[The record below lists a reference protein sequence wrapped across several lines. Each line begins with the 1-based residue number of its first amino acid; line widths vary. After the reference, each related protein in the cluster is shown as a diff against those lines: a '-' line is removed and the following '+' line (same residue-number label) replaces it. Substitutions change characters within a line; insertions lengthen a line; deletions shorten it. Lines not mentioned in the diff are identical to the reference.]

1 MARDQLVLGIDFG
14 TSFSSAA
21 AWVNGKLFLVPD
33 ERGEP
38 CIPSTLFI
46 PRRGSPVVGFR
57 ALQLAVG
64 EPELAVRGLKR
75 ILGRGADEPAVRLFE
90 AQNGARVRAGKKD
103 LILKVGQR
111 DFAATQLAAEVFRT
125 LRTMAEARFRLPAK
139 QAVVTLPTAA
149 DAAAQEAVLAA
160 AHLAGIEVVQTVP
173 EPSAAAVAFGL
184 DRGEVEDRRLLVY
197 DFGGGTFDVT
207 VLRQVGTH
215 FTPLA
220 LGGDPLLGGDDLDEA
235 LARLVARQVWTQYKV
250 DLDKDVV
257 RWQRVL
263 LQSEAVKR
271 ALSGTEHIQLR
282 IRDLFSAGPLRD
294 LDLPVTRADAEQV
307 WKELVDR
314 TLQVTARTMMQAGLR
329 PKDVDQVVLV
339 GGSTYI
345 PLVQARVAQVLGRP
359 AQHGGDPQTAV
370 AAGAAILAARVL
382 ELAA

>member
-1 MARDQLVLGIDFG
+1 MSREQLVLGIDFG

-38 CIPSTLFI
+38 CIPSALFI
-46 PRRGSPVVGFR
+46 PRKGPPIVGFR

-64 EPELAVRGLKR
+64 EPQLGVRGLKR
-75 ILGRGADEPAVRLFE
+75 ILGRSVEDPAVRLFE
-90 AQNGARVRAGKKD
+90 AQNAARVKAGPRG
-103 LILKVGQR
+103 LILRVAQR

-125 LRTMAEARFRLPAK
+125 LKSMAEARFRLPAEK
-139 QAVVTLPTAA
+139 AVVTLPTAA
-149 DAAAQEAVLAA
+149 DRSAQDAVVEAAR
-160 AHLAGIEVVQTVP
+160 LAGIEVVQTVP
-173 EPSAAAVAFGL
+173 EPTAAAVAYGL
-184 DRGEVEDRRLLVY
+184 DRSSTEDRRLLIY

-207 VLRQVGTH
+207 VLRQVGTQ

-235 LARLVARQVWTQYKV
+235 LARLVGRQVWTQYRLE
-250 DLDKDVV
+250 LDKDVV

-271 ALSGTEHIQLR
+271 ALSGTDEIHLR
-282 IRDLFSAGPLRD
+282 IRDLFTAGPLRD
-294 LDLPVTRADAEQV
+294 LDLPVSRADANQV
-307 WKELVDR
+307 WQEYVER
-314 TLQVTARTMMQAGLR
+314 TLQVTARTMMQANMR
-329 PKDVDQVVLV
+329 PKDVDEVVLV

-345 PLVQARVAQVLGRP
+345 PMVQQRVAKMMGRP
-359 AQHGGDPQTAV
+359 GERHSDPQTAV

-382 ELAA
+382 RLAA